1 LEAVARQMA
10 LMDADEDDSDESDE
24 DSVEVSHLNYST
36 PSAVK
41 IKINWFN
48 FWLFSQEIRE

>member
-24 DSVEVSHLNYST
+24 DSVEVSHST

-41 IKINWFN
+41 NKINW
-48 FWLFSQEIRE
+48 IKI